1 MPLKR
6 TIYCEIDF
14 LKKFGESIPQALSG
28 REETLQQWLNVFE
41 LIKQSELEINTSK
54 LDFGHEAENNEFL
67 KKNLKL
73 FTDKG
78 VKFVE
83 QHSCATVA
91 DRFVQKDSDAIV
103 YMLNSASKAEGR
115 VYGQQKGVI
124 VLTSE
129 SWESQ
134 GYLFA
139 DNGCYVEKNDENIQ
153 NWGVILKEKYRL
165 FDCHSILIVDKYL
178 LSCKLDYFQDLTK
191 FKKTNIYAIFSALLP
206 KSKPKNPLH
215 ISIITEDKNR
225 PELNKEAKLKLDMIK
240 KGIADL
246 RPQCEV
252 EIELLYPHTSPFHD
266 RTIITNNAWISC
278 GAGFDLFNE
287 GQKVSQ
293 NTTIQIIY
301 PGMQNCIGWCDEAY
315 EKLKKQ
321 ASCVIDKIKAKKG
334 GIISSTDKDFSNRIF
349 KNQKDD
355 A

>member
-1 MPLKR
+1 MPHKR
-6 TIYCEIDF
+6 TIFCEIDF
-14 LKKFGESIPQALSG
+14 LKKFAESFPHPLLD
-28 REETLQQWLNVFE
+28 REGTLKQWLNVFE
-41 LIKQSELEINTSK
+41 LINRSELEINVSK
-54 LDFGHEAENNEFL
+54 LDFYCAVENNEFL
-67 KKNLKL
+67 KRILKSS
-73 FTDKG
+73 TDRDNI
-78 VKFVE
+78 FLE
-83 QHSCATVA
+83 QHSCSTVA
-91 DRFVQKDSDAIV
+91 DRFVQEDSDAIV
-103 YMLNSASKAEGR
+103 YMLDSANKAEGR

-129 SWESQ
+129 SWPLQ
-134 GYLFA
+134 DYLFV
-139 DNGCYVEKNDENIQ
+139 DNGCAVKKNDENIQ
-153 NWGVILKEKYRL
+153 SWSNILKEAYRL
-165 FDCHSILIVDKYL
+165 SDCNSILIVDKYL
-178 LSCKLDYFQDLTK
+178 LNCKLDYFQDLHK

-206 KSKPKNPLH
+206 KQKPKKPFH
-215 ISIITEDKNR
+215 ISIITENQVGH
-225 PELNKEAKLKLDMIK
+225 ELEKEANLKLGMIK
-240 KGIADL
+240 KGIAEL

-334 GIISSTDKDFSNRIF
+334 GAVFSTNKDFRNKIL
-349 KNQKDD
+349 K
-355 A
+355 